1 MDIKVGDKVILKK
14 SHPCG
19 NAVFTIFRTGLDFK
33 LKCDKCG
40 RELMIPRVKIL
51 KSIKKVV
58 ADDAE

>member
-19 NAVFTIFRTGLDFK
+19 NNIFSVLRVGLDFK
-33 LKCDKCG
+33 LKCDECG

-51 KSIKKVV
+51 KSIKKVINEEV
-58 ADDAE
+58 